1 MDLGRVVLYQPLPVA
16 DSRIFEE
23 ILNLTQQLSL
33 YEILVDQI
41 RFDAYNQPILTIG
54 QMEVILGNMGNIDS
68 KLSVLNDILTDQPQ
82 LREIRGTLKLG
93 DYSET
98 NDRAGI
104 TFKKK

>member
-1 MDLGRVVLYQPLPVA
+1 
-16 DSRIFEE
+16 
-23 ILNLTQQLSL
+23 
-33 YEILVDQI
+33 
-41 RFDAYNQPILTIG
+41 
-54 QMEVILGNMGNIDS
+54 MEVILGNMGNIDS

>member
-1 MDLGRVVLYQPLPVA
+1 MTRRKRRKFPSTTTENG
-16 DSRIFEE
+16 
-23 ILNLTQQLSL
+23 
-33 YEILVDQI
+33 
-41 RFDAYNQPILTIG
+41 G

-82 LREIRGTLKLG
+82 LREIRGTLELG

>member
-1 MDLGRVVLYQPLPVA
+1 
-16 DSRIFEE
+16 
-23 ILNLTQQLSL
+23 
-33 YEILVDQI
+33 
-41 RFDAYNQPILTIG
+41 
-54 QMEVILGNMGNIDS
+54 MEVILESMGNIDS

-82 LREIRGTLKLG
+82 LRGIRGTLELG